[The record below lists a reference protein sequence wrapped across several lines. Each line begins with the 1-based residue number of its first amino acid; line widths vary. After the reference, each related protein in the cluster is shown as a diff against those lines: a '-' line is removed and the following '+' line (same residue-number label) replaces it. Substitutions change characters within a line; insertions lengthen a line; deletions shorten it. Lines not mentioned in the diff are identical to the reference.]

1 VAVRIFV
8 AGVGARPGSGQ
19 VGVEIFDISGR
30 CVAQLPV
37 EALRACGKGG
47 SETAPLRNEYIRF
60 PNETVGSGIYLV
72 RANIGGEK
80 SMKRIVYLR

>member
-1 VAVRIFV
+1 MVVRIFV

-30 CVAQLPV
+30 LVADLPV
-37 EALRACGKGG
+37 TICG
-47 SETAPLRNEYIRF
+47 SPQVVPTPLIRQ
-60 PNETVGSGIYLV
+60 PEESLGSGVYLV